1 MILAVLSG
9 VNSGRC
15 VEESNPDGGERPIAS
30 TRGAKRADSGR
41 RGAIVRRNRSRRL
54 LSSNP
59 HT

>member
-30 TRGAKRADSGR
+30 TRGAKRADIGR
-41 RGAIVRRNRSRRL
+41 RGTIATPPPV
-54 LSSNP
+54 
-59 HT
+59 